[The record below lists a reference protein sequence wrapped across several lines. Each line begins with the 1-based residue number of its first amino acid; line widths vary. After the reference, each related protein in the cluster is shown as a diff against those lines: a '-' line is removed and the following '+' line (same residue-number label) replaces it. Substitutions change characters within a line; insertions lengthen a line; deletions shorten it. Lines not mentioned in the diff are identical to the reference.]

1 MIDTVD
7 GRIVYDV
14 KAGTQTGTQIRFRG
28 KGVPSLRSRDIRGN
42 HYVTLVV
49 DVPTKLSKEAKEALR
64 KFDELSGDSLTAV
77 ERASGTDSEPEK
89 KEKEHK
95 EKKKRFWE
103 K

>member
-1 MIDTVD
+1 M
-7 GRIVYDV
+7 
-14 KAGTQTGTQIRFRG
+14 
-28 KGVPSLRSRDIRGN
+28 
-42 HYVTLVV
+42 TLVV